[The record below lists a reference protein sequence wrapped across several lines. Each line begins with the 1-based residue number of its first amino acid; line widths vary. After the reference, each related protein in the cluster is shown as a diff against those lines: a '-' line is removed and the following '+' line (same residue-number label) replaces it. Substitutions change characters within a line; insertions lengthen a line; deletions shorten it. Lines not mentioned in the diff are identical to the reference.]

1 MADAGIKNVI
11 IKKELLGKVTTSN
24 SNVVRFRIVAED
36 KNRKSAWSQLF
47 LVESVPV
54 LVLPGDVNVIGNTIL
69 VNWSNGSGSSTQVL
83 YDVFASFDGGNFIHV
98 GTCNN
103 SSYSFL
109 KNGTTS
115 VRVVVQ
121 ISSINPAIN
130 GSLQVYNSGL
140 KSLV

>member
-36 KNRKSAWSQLF
+36 KNRKSAWSQVF

-83 YDVFASFDGGNFIHV
+83 YDIFASFDGGNFIYV

-121 ISSINPAIN
+121 ISSINPSIN

>member
-36 KNRKSAWSQLF
+36 KNRKSAWSQVF

-83 YDVFASFDGGNFIHV
+83 YDIFASFDGGNFIYV

-103 SSYSFL
+103 FD
-109 KNGTTS
+109 GGRGCG
-115 VRVVVQ
+115 VC
-121 ISSINPAIN
+121 
-130 GSLQVYNSGL
+130 
-140 KSLV
+140 